1 MFACSVMMSPEG
13 QRGAY
18 YGFFYGLVFGGL
30 LTGASVAEKAST
42 WIEVAQ
48 TAAVAILVFAPT
60 LAAIGFVVGLV
71 YDRMRS
77 LRAERMRSKNGS
89 ARAE

>member
-1 MFACSVMMSPEG
+1 VFACNVMMSPEG

-30 LTGASVAEKAST
+30 LTGASVADTEAGWT
-42 WIEVAQ
+42 EVLQ

-77 LRAERMRSKNGS
+77 LRADRMRSKNGS